1 MKKKYV
7 VWGLIL
13 LFVFAFY
20 WVEFS
25 PWSSTALQNYNNGYG
40 TFDMKSYD
48 AQKVYTVLSDM
59 EPQGFTIY
67 ERYFIGDFLIVIGL
81 GGVQILLSLVAYG
94 WAKARWI
101 KGVAIG
107 VPIARG
113 IFDVIENVLLLIVL
127 LGYPTQYPDM
137 IKIASRATTMKLV
150 MIKIWIALI
159 LVGLVIKASKR
170 ILGKKTAANS

>member
-13 LFVFAFY
+13 LFILAFY
-20 WVEFS
+20 WIEFS
-25 PWSSTALQNYNNGYG
+25 PWSSSALKNYNNGYG

-67 ERYFIGDFLIVIGL
+67 ERYFIGDFLFVIGF
-81 GGVQILLSLVAYG
+81 GGVHILLSLAAYG
-94 WAKARWI
+94 WAKSRWI

-113 IFDVIENVLLLIVL
+113 IFDVVENVLLLIVL
-127 LGYPTQYPDM
+127 LRYPTQYPEM
-137 IKIASRATTMKLV
+137 VKIASMATNMKLA
-150 MIKIWIALI
+150 MIKIWIVLF
-159 LVGLVIKASKR
+159 LVGLAIKAGKR
-170 ILGKKTAANS
+170 ILGKKSAVNS

>member
-13 LFVFAFY
+13 LFIISLY
-20 WVEFS
+20 WVNFS
-25 PWSSTALQNYNNGYG
+25 PWSSAALQHYNNGYG

-48 AQKVYTVLSDM
+48 VQKVYTVLSDM
-59 EPQGFTIY
+59 QPQGFTIY
-67 ERYFIGDFLIVIGL
+67 ERYFIGDFLFVIGF
-81 GGVQILLSLVAYG
+81 GGVQILLSLAAYS
-94 WAKARWI
+94 WTKARWI

-137 IKIASRATTMKLV
+137 IKIASIATTMKLA
-150 MIKIWIALI
+150 MIKIWIGLV
-159 LVGLVIKASKR
+159 LVGLVIRAGR
-170 ILGKKTAANS
+170 NILTKKTAINS

>member
-7 VWGLIL
+7 TWGLIL
-13 LFVFAFY
+13 LFILAFY

-48 AQKVYTVLSDM
+48 AQKVYTVLSYM

-94 WAKARWI
+94 WAKGRWI

-137 IKIASRATTMKLV
+137 IKIASMATTMKLD
-150 MIKIWIALI
+150 MIKIWIGLI
-159 LVGLVIKASKR
+159 LVGLVIKIGKR
-170 ILGKKTAANS
+170 ILGEKRVVTS